1 MIGFKKTPIRLV
13 LIIFFISVVSII
25 LIYVDSLNNEPL
37 AIEEITISR
46 DLSESFTPIKSKQ
59 IHTVRKGDSLSVI
72 FEDKQVPL
80 NTAYKIFDFDKNN
93 LLSSIIPGD
102 IMEFNYMGND
112 LLSIEIIK
120 DDVNSILIK
129 TEDEISIVNI
139 KKEAQT
145 ITSFGFGEI
154 RDSFYK
160 SAKDVG
166 IPDSI
171 IMDFAYIFGWDID
184 FIFDVRKGDKF
195 SVIYETEFSEGEK
208 ISNGDI
214 VFAEFTNREKKY
226 IAQRFFD
233 DVQGKQYFNE
243 NGENVKKAFLRA
255 PLDFAYISS
264 HFNPNR
270 MHPIL
275 HKIKAHNGVDYA
287 AKTGTPV
294 RATGEGTVIL
304 RANKGGYGRLIEIR
318 HFNEYT
324 TRYAHL
330 SGYAKGLQVGSK
342 VDQGDIIGYVG
353 KSGLATGPHL
363 HYEFRVNG
371 MHTDP
376 LRVKFPNAKPIE
388 SENKEDFTNFAL
400 ALDLKMNTLKK
411 KLFSSNEEKIEE

>member
-13 LIIFFISVVSII
+13 LITFLISVVSII
-25 LIYVDSLNNEPL
+25 LIYVDSLDNEPL

-46 DLSESFTPIKSKQ
+46 ELSEGLTPIKSKQ

-129 TEDEISIVNI
+129 TEDDISIVNI

-208 ISNGDI
+208 ISSGDI

-287 AKTGTPV
+287 AKRNTPV
-294 RATGEGTVIL
+294 KASGDGVISFIG
-304 RANKGGYGRLIEIR
+304 RQSGYGRTVEIK
-318 HFNEYT
+318 HGGNIKT
-324 TRYAHL
+324 LYAHL
-330 SGYAKGLQVGSK
+330 ERFNTKLKVGSK
-342 VDQGDIIGYVG
+342 VKQGEIIAFVG
-353 KSGLATGPHL
+353 DSGQATGPHL
-363 HYEFRVNG
+363 HFEFWQGEIRS
-371 MHTDP
+371 DP
-376 LRVKFPNAKPIE
+376 VKVKLPSAKPVNNAQRNE
-388 SENKEDFTNFAL
+388 FENL
-400 ALDLKMNTLKK
+400 LTLNLN
-411 KLFSSNEEKIEE
+411 KLNEYNLPKYE

>member
-25 LIYVDSLNNEPL
+25 LIYVDSLDNEPL

-46 DLSESFTPIKSKQ
+46 DLSEGLTPIKSKQ

-120 DDVNSILIK
+120 DDINSILIK

-195 SVIYETEFSEGEK
+195 SVIYETDFSEGEK
-208 ISNGDI
+208 ISSGDI

-287 AKTGTPV
+287 ARRNTPV
-294 RATGEGTVIL
+294 KASGDGVISFMG
-304 RANKGGYGRLIEIR
+304 RQSGYGRTVEIK
-318 HFNEYT
+318 HGGNIKT
-324 TRYAHL
+324 LYAHL
-330 SGYAKGLQVGSK
+330 ERFNTKLKVGSK
-342 VDQGDIIGYVG
+342 VKQGEIIAFVG
-353 KSGLATGPHL
+353 DSGQATGPHL
-363 HYEFRVNG
+363 HFEFWQGEIRS
-371 MHTDP
+371 DP
-376 LRVKFPNAKPIE
+376 VKVKLPSAKPVNNAQRNE
-388 SENKEDFTNFAL
+388 FEDLL
-400 ALDLKMNTLKK
+400 ALNLN
-411 KLFSSNEEKIEE
+411 KLNEYNLPKYE

>member
-25 LIYVDSLNNEPL
+25 LIYVDSLDNEPL

-46 DLSESFTPIKSKQ
+46 DLSEGLTPIKSKQ

-154 RDSFYK
+154 KDSFYK

-208 ISNGDI
+208 ISSGDI

-287 AKTGTPV
+287 AKRNTPV
-294 RATGEGTVIL
+294 KASGDGVISFIG
-304 RANKGGYGRLIEIR
+304 RQSGYGRTIEIK
-318 HFNEYT
+318 HGGNIKT
-324 TRYAHL
+324 LYAHL
-330 SGYAKGLQVGSK
+330 ERFNTKLKVGSK
-342 VDQGDIIGYVG
+342 VKQGEIIAFVG
-353 KSGLATGPHL
+353 DSGQATGPHL
-363 HYEFRVNG
+363 HFEFWQGEIRS
-371 MHTDP
+371 DP
-376 LRVKFPNAKPIE
+376 VKVKLPSAKPVNNSQRNE
-388 SENKEDFTNFAL
+388 FEDLL
-400 ALDLKMNTLKK
+400 ALNLNKLNEYNLLKY
-411 KLFSSNEEKIEE
+411 E

>member
-13 LIIFFISVVSII
+13 LITFLICVFSII

-46 DLSESFTPIKSKQ
+46 DLSEGLTPIKSKQ

-154 RDSFYK
+154 KDSFYK

-208 ISNGDI
+208 ISSGDI

-287 AKTGTPV
+287 AKRNTPV
-294 RATGEGTVIL
+294 KASGDGVISFIG
-304 RANKGGYGRLIEIR
+304 RQSGYGRTVEIK
-318 HFNEYT
+318 HGGNIKT
-324 TRYAHL
+324 LYAHL
-330 SGYAKGLQVGSK
+330 ERFNTKLKVGSK
-342 VDQGDIIGYVG
+342 VKQGEIIAYVG
-353 KSGLATGPHL
+353 DSGQATGPHL
-363 HYEFRVNG
+363 HFEFWQGEIRS
-371 MHTDP
+371 DP
-376 LRVKFPNAKPIE
+376 VKVKLPSAKPVNNAQRNE
-388 SENKEDFTNFAL
+388 FEDLL
-400 ALDLKMNTLKK
+400 ALNLN
-411 KLFSSNEEKIEE
+411 KLNEYNLPKYE

>member
-13 LIIFFISVVSII
+13 LITFLISVVSII

-46 DLSESFTPIKSKQ
+46 DLSESLTPIKSKQ

-195 SVIYETEFSEGEK
+195 SVIYETDFSEGEK
-208 ISNGDI
+208 ISSGDI

-287 AKTGTPV
+287 AKRNTPV
-294 RATGEGTVIL
+294 KASGDGVISFIG
-304 RANKGGYGRLIEIR
+304 RQSGYGRTVEIK
-318 HFNEYT
+318 HGGNIKT
-324 TRYAHL
+324 LYAHL
-330 SGYAKGLQVGSK
+330 ERFNTKLKVGSK
-342 VDQGDIIGYVG
+342 VKQGEIIAFVG
-353 KSGLATGPHL
+353 DSGQATGPHL
-363 HYEFRVNG
+363 HFEFWQGEIRS
-371 MHTDP
+371 DP
-376 LRVKFPNAKPIE
+376 VKVKLPSAKPVNNAQRNE
-388 SENKEDFTNFAL
+388 FEDLL
-400 ALDLKMNTLKK
+400 ALNLN
-411 KLFSSNEEKIEE
+411 KLNEYNPPKYE

>member
-13 LIIFFISVVSII
+13 LITFLISVVSII
-25 LIYVDSLNNEPL
+25 LIYVDSLDNEPL

-46 DLSESFTPIKSKQ
+46 DLSESLTPIKSKQ
-59 IHTVRKGDSLSVI
+59 IHTVKKGDSLSVI

-154 RDSFYK
+154 KDSFYK

-208 ISNGDI
+208 ISSGDI

-287 AKTGTPV
+287 AKRNTPV
-294 RATGEGTVIL
+294 KASGDGVISFIG
-304 RANKGGYGRLIEIR
+304 RQSGYGRTVEIK
-318 HFNEYT
+318 HGGNIKT
-324 TRYAHL
+324 LYAHL
-330 SGYAKGLQVGSK
+330 ERFNTKLKVGSK
-342 VDQGDIIGYVG
+342 VKQGEIIAFVG
-353 KSGLATGPHL
+353 DSGQATGPHL
-363 HYEFRVNG
+363 HFEFWQGEIRS
-371 MHTDP
+371 DP
-376 LRVKFPNAKPIE
+376 VKVKLPSAKPINNTQRNE
-388 SENKEDFTNFAL
+388 FEDLL
-400 ALDLKMNTLKK
+400 ALNLN
-411 KLFSSNEEKIEE
+411 KLNEYNPPKYE

>member
-13 LIIFFISVVSII
+13 LITFLISVVSII
-25 LIYVDSLNNEPL
+25 LIYVDSLDNEPL

-46 DLSESFTPIKSKQ
+46 DLSESLTPIKSKQ

-120 DDVNSILIK
+120 DDINSILIK

-208 ISNGDI
+208 ISSGDI

-287 AKTGTPV
+287 AKRNTPV
-294 RATGEGTVIL
+294 KASGDGVISFIG
-304 RANKGGYGRLIEIR
+304 RQSGYGRTVEIK
-318 HFNEYT
+318 HGGNIKT
-324 TRYAHL
+324 LYAHL
-330 SGYAKGLQVGSK
+330 ERFNTKLKVGSK
-342 VDQGDIIGYVG
+342 VKQGEIIAFVG
-353 KSGLATGPHL
+353 DSGQATGPHL
-363 HYEFRVNG
+363 HFEFWQGEIRS
-371 MHTDP
+371 DP
-376 LRVKFPNAKPIE
+376 VKVKLPSAKPVNNCLLYT
-388 SENKEDFTNFAL
+388 SPSPRD
-400 ALDLKMNTLKK
+400 
-411 KLFSSNEEKIEE
+411 

>member
-13 LIIFFISVVSII
+13 LIIFLISVVSII
-25 LIYVDSLNNEPL
+25 LIYVDSLDNEPL

-46 DLSESFTPIKSKQ
+46 DLSEGLTPIKSKQ

-129 TEDEISIVNI
+129 TEDEISIMNI

-208 ISNGDI
+208 ISSGDI

-287 AKTGTPV
+287 AKRNTPV
-294 RATGEGTVIL
+294 KASGDGVISFIG
-304 RANKGGYGRLIEIR
+304 RQSGYGRTVEIK
-318 HFNEYT
+318 HGGNIKT
-324 TRYAHL
+324 LYAHL
-330 SGYAKGLQVGSK
+330 ERFNTKLKVGSK
-342 VDQGDIIGYVG
+342 VKQGEIIAFVG
-353 KSGLATGPHL
+353 DSGQATGPHL
-363 HYEFRVNG
+363 HFEFWQGEIRS
-371 MHTDP
+371 DP
-376 LRVKFPNAKPIE
+376 VKVKLPSAKPVNNAQRNE
-388 SENKEDFTNFAL
+388 FEDLL
-400 ALDLKMNTLKK
+400 ALNLI
-411 KLFSSNEEKIEE
+411 KLNEYNLPKYE

>member
-13 LIIFFISVVSII
+13 LIIFLISVVSII
-25 LIYVDSLNNEPL
+25 LIYVDSLDNEPL

-46 DLSESFTPIKSKQ
+46 DLSEGLTPIKSKQ

-112 LLSIEIIK
+112 LLSIEITK

-129 TEDEISIVNI
+129 TEDEISIVKI

-145 ITSFGFGEI
+145 ITSIGFGEI

-160 SAKDVG
+160 SAKGVG

-195 SVIYETEFSEGEK
+195 SVIYETDFSEGEK
-208 ISNGDI
+208 ISSGDI

-233 DVQGKQYFNE
+233 NVQGKQYFNE

-287 AKTGTPV
+287 AKRNTPV
-294 RATGEGTVIL
+294 KASGDGVISFIG
-304 RANKGGYGRLIEIR
+304 RQSGYGRTVEIK
-318 HFNEYT
+318 HGGNIKT
-324 TRYAHL
+324 LYAHL
-330 SGYAKGLQVGSK
+330 ERFNTKLKVGSK
-342 VDQGDIIGYVG
+342 VKQGEIIAFVG
-353 KSGLATGPHL
+353 DSGQATGPHL
-363 HYEFRVNG
+363 HFEFWQGEIRS
-371 MHTDP
+371 DP
-376 LRVKFPNAKPIE
+376 VKVKLPSAKPVNNAQRNE
-388 SENKEDFTNFAL
+388 FEDLL
-400 ALDLKMNTLKK
+400 ALNLN
-411 KLFSSNEEKIEE
+411 KLNEYNLPKYE

>member
-13 LIIFFISVVSII
+13 LIIFLISVVSII

-46 DLSESFTPIKSKQ
+46 DLSAGLAPIKSKQ

-72 FEDKQVPL
+72 FDDKQVPL

-102 IMEFNYMGND
+102 IMEFNYMGDD

-120 DDVNSILIK
+120 DDINSIIIK
-129 TEDEISIVNI
+129 TEDEISIVKI

-145 ITSFGFGEI
+145 ITSIGFGEI

-160 SAKDVG
+160 SAKGVG

-195 SVIYETEFSEGEK
+195 SVIYETDFSEGEK
-208 ISNGDI
+208 ISSGDI

-233 DVQGKQYFNE
+233 NVQGKQYFNE

-287 AKTGTPV
+287 AKRNTPV
-294 RATGEGTVIL
+294 KASGDGVISFIGKQ
-304 RANKGGYGRLIEIR
+304 RGYGRTIEIK
-318 HFNEYT
+318 HGGNIKT
-324 TRYAHL
+324 LYAHL
-330 SGYAKGLQVGSK
+330 ERFNSKLKQGSK
-342 VDQGDIIGYVG
+342 VKQGDIIAYVG
-353 KSGLATGPHL
+353 DSGQATGPHL
-363 HYEFRVNG
+363 HFEFWKGEIR
-371 MHTDP
+371 TDP
-376 LRVKFPNAKPIE
+376 VKVKLPSAKPVNI
-388 SENKEDFTNFAL
+388 SQKDDFDNLLQLNLNKLNQY
-400 ALDLKMNTLKK
+400 NLKK
-411 KLFSSNEEKIEE
+411 NG

>member
-13 LIIFFISVVSII
+13 LITFLISVVSII
-25 LIYVDSLNNEPL
+25 LIYVDSLDNEPL

-46 DLSESFTPIKSKQ
+46 DLSESLTPIKSKQ
-59 IHTVRKGDSLSVI
+59 IHTVKKGDSLSVI

-208 ISNGDI
+208 ISSGDI

-233 DVQGKQYFNE
+233 SVQGKQYFNE

-287 AKTGTPV
+287 AKRNTPV
-294 RATGEGTVIL
+294 KASGDGVISFIG
-304 RANKGGYGRLIEIR
+304 RQSGYGRTVEIK
-318 HFNEYT
+318 HGGNIKT
-324 TRYAHL
+324 LYAHL
-330 SGYAKGLQVGSK
+330 ERFNTKLKVGSK
-342 VDQGDIIGYVG
+342 VKQGEIIAFVG
-353 KSGLATGPHL
+353 DSGQATGPHL
-363 HYEFRVNG
+363 HFEFWQGEIRS
-371 MHTDP
+371 DP
-376 LRVKFPNAKPIE
+376 VKVKLPSAKPVNNAQRNE
-388 SENKEDFTNFAL
+388 FEDLL
-400 ALDLKMNTLKK
+400 ALNLN
-411 KLFSSNEEKIEE
+411 KLYEYNLPKYE

>member
-13 LIIFFISVVSII
+13 LITFLISVVSII
-25 LIYVDSLNNEPL
+25 LIYVDSLDNEPL

-46 DLSESFTPIKSKQ
+46 DLSEGLTPIKSKQ

-120 DDVNSILIK
+120 DEVNSILIK

-208 ISNGDI
+208 ISSGDI

-287 AKTGTPV
+287 AKRNTPV
-294 RATGEGTVIL
+294 KASGDGVISFIG
-304 RANKGGYGRLIEIR
+304 RQSGYGRTVEIK
-318 HFNEYT
+318 HGGNIKT
-324 TRYAHL
+324 LYAHL
-330 SGYAKGLQVGSK
+330 ERFNTKLKVGSK
-342 VDQGDIIGYVG
+342 VKQGEIIAFVG
-353 KSGLATGPHL
+353 DSGQATGPHL
-363 HYEFRVNG
+363 HFEFWQGEIRS
-371 MHTDP
+371 DP
-376 LRVKFPNAKPIE
+376 VKVKLPSAKPVNDAQRNE
-388 SENKEDFTNFAL
+388 FEDLL
-400 ALDLKMNTLKK
+400 ALNLN
-411 KLFSSNEEKIEE
+411 KLNEYNLPKYE

>member
-13 LIIFFISVVSII
+13 LITFLISVVSII
-25 LIYVDSLNNEPL
+25 LIYVDSLDNEPL

-46 DLSESFTPIKSKQ
+46 DLSEGLTPIKSKQ

-195 SVIYETEFSEGEK
+195 SVIYETDFSEGEK
-208 ISNGDI
+208 ISSGDI
-214 VFAEFTNREKKY
+214 IFAEFTNREKKY

-287 AKTGTPV
+287 AKRNTPV
-294 RATGEGTVIL
+294 KASGDGVISFIG
-304 RANKGGYGRLIEIR
+304 RQSGYGRTVEIK
-318 HFNEYT
+318 HGGNIKT
-324 TRYAHL
+324 LYAHL
-330 SGYAKGLQVGSK
+330 ERFNTKLKVGSK
-342 VDQGDIIGYVG
+342 VKQGEIIAFVG
-353 KSGLATGPHL
+353 DSGQATGPHL
-363 HYEFRVNG
+363 HFEFWQGEIRS
-371 MHTDP
+371 DP
-376 LRVKFPNAKPIE
+376 VKVKLPSAKPVNNAQRNE
-388 SENKEDFTNFAL
+388 FEDLL
-400 ALDLKMNTLKK
+400 ALNLN
-411 KLFSSNEEKIEE
+411 KLNEYNLPKYE

>member
-13 LIIFFISVVSII
+13 LITFLISVVSII
-25 LIYVDSLNNEPL
+25 LIYVDSLDNEPL

-46 DLSESFTPIKSKQ
+46 DLSESLTPIKSKQ

-195 SVIYETEFSEGEK
+195 SVIYETDFSEGEK
-208 ISNGDI
+208 ISSGDI

-233 DVQGKQYFNE
+233 SVQGKQYFNE

-287 AKTGTPV
+287 AKRNTPV
-294 RATGEGTVIL
+294 KASGDGVISFIG
-304 RANKGGYGRLIEIR
+304 RQSGYGRTVEIK
-318 HFNEYT
+318 HGGNIKT
-324 TRYAHL
+324 LYAHL
-330 SGYAKGLQVGSK
+330 ERFNTKLKVGSK
-342 VDQGDIIGYVG
+342 VKQGEIIAFVG
-353 KSGLATGPHL
+353 DSGQATGPHL
-363 HYEFRVNG
+363 HFEFWQGEIRS
-371 MHTDP
+371 DP
-376 LRVKFPNAKPIE
+376 VKVKLPSAKPVNNAQRNE
-388 SENKEDFTNFAL
+388 FEDLL
-400 ALDLKMNTLKK
+400 ALNLN
-411 KLFSSNEEKIEE
+411 KLNEYNLPKYE

>member
-13 LIIFFISVVSII
+13 LITFLISVVSII

-46 DLSESFTPIKSKQ
+46 DLSESLTPIKSKQ
-59 IHTVRKGDSLSVI
+59 IHTVKKGDSLSVI

-102 IMEFNYMGND
+102 IMEFNYMGDN

-120 DDVNSILIK
+120 DDINSILIK

-208 ISNGDI
+208 ISSGDI

-287 AKTGTPV
+287 AKRNTPV
-294 RATGEGTVIL
+294 KASGDGVISFIG
-304 RANKGGYGRLIEIR
+304 RQSGYGRTVEIK
-318 HFNEYT
+318 HGGNIKT
-324 TRYAHL
+324 LYAHL
-330 SGYAKGLQVGSK
+330 ERFNTKLKVGSK
-342 VDQGDIIGYVG
+342 VKQGEIIAFVG
-353 KSGLATGPHL
+353 DSGQATGPHL
-363 HYEFRVNG
+363 HFEFWQGEIRS
-371 MHTDP
+371 DP
-376 LRVKFPNAKPIE
+376 VKVKLPSAKPVNNAQRNE
-388 SENKEDFTNFAL
+388 FEDLL
-400 ALDLKMNTLKK
+400 ALNLN
-411 KLFSSNEEKIEE
+411 KLNEYNLPKYE

>member
-13 LIIFFISVVSII
+13 LIIFLISVVSII

-46 DLSESFTPIKSKQ
+46 DLSEGLAPIKSKQ

-72 FEDKQVPL
+72 FDDKQVPL

-102 IMEFNYMGND
+102 IMEFNYMGDD

-120 DDVNSILIK
+120 DDINSILIK
-129 TEDEISIVNI
+129 TEDEISIVKI

-145 ITSFGFGEI
+145 ITSIGFGEI

-160 SAKDVG
+160 SAKGVG

-195 SVIYETEFSEGEK
+195 SVIYETDFSEGEK
-208 ISNGDI
+208 ISSGDI

-233 DVQGKQYFNE
+233 SVQGKQYFNE

-287 AKTGTPV
+287 AKRNTPV
-294 RATGEGTVIL
+294 KASGDGVISFIGKQ
-304 RANKGGYGRLIEIR
+304 RGYGRTIEIK
-318 HFNEYT
+318 HGGNIKT
-324 TRYAHL
+324 LYAHL
-330 SGYAKGLQVGSK
+330 ERFNSKLTQGSK
-342 VDQGDIIGYVG
+342 VKQGDIIAYVG
-353 KSGLATGPHL
+353 DSGQATGPHL
-363 HYEFRVNG
+363 HFEFWKGEIR
-371 MHTDP
+371 TDP
-376 LRVKFPNAKPIE
+376 VKVKLPSAKPVNI
-388 SENKEDFTNFAL
+388 SQKDDFDNLLQLNLNKLNQYN
-400 ALDLKMNTLKK
+400 LKN
-411 KLFSSNEEKIEE
+411 NG

>member
-13 LIIFFISVVSII
+13 LITFLIAVVSII

-46 DLSESFTPIKSKQ
+46 DLSEGLTPIKSKQ
-59 IHTVRKGDSLSVI
+59 IHTVRKGESLSVI

-120 DDVNSILIK
+120 DEVNSILIK

-195 SVIYETEFSEGEK
+195 SVIYETDFSEGEK
-208 ISNGDI
+208 ISSGDI

-287 AKTGTPV
+287 ARRNTPV
-294 RATGEGTVIL
+294 KASGDGVISFIG
-304 RANKGGYGRLIEIR
+304 RQSGYGRTVEIK
-318 HFNEYT
+318 HGGNIKT
-324 TRYAHL
+324 LYAHL
-330 SGYAKGLQVGSK
+330 ERFNTKLKVGSK
-342 VDQGDIIGYVG
+342 VKQGEIIAYVG
-353 KSGLATGPHL
+353 DSGQATGPHL
-363 HYEFRVNG
+363 HFEFWQGEIRS
-371 MHTDP
+371 DP
-376 LRVKFPNAKPIE
+376 VKVKLPSAKPVNNAQRNE
-388 SENKEDFTNFAL
+388 FEDLLTLNLNKL
-400 ALDLKMNTLKK
+400 
-411 KLFSSNEEKIEE
+411 NEYNPPKYE

>member
-13 LIIFFISVVSII
+13 LITFLISVVSII
-25 LIYVDSLNNEPL
+25 LIYVDSLDNEPL

-46 DLSESFTPIKSKQ
+46 DLSEGLIPIKSKQ

-120 DDVNSILIK
+120 DDINSILIK

-154 RDSFYK
+154 KDSFYK

-208 ISNGDI
+208 ISSGDI

-287 AKTGTPV
+287 AKRNTPV
-294 RATGEGTVIL
+294 KASGDGVISFIG
-304 RANKGGYGRLIEIR
+304 RQSGYGRTVEIK
-318 HFNEYT
+318 HGGNIKT
-324 TRYAHL
+324 LYAHL
-330 SGYAKGLQVGSK
+330 ERFNTKLKVGSK
-342 VDQGDIIGYVG
+342 VKQGEIIAFVG
-353 KSGLATGPHL
+353 DSGQATGPHL
-363 HYEFRVNG
+363 HFEFWQGEIRS
-371 MHTDP
+371 DP
-376 LRVKFPNAKPIE
+376 VKVKLPSAKPVNNAQRNE
-388 SENKEDFTNFAL
+388 FKDLL
-400 ALDLKMNTLKK
+400 ALNLN
-411 KLFSSNEEKIEE
+411 KLNEYNPPKYE